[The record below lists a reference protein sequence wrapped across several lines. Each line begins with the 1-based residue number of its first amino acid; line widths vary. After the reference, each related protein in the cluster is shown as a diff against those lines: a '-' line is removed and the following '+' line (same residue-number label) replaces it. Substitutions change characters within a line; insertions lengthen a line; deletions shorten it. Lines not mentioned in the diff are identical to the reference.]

1 MTKNISNTELNSGVI
16 APGYDRSRLKS
27 KIVHL
32 GFGAFH
38 RAHQALFTNELA
50 QKTESDWGYCEV
62 NLFGG
67 EELVKKLREQE
78 HLYTV
83 AEKGAEK
90 TDVKVIGSVCESLH
104 PTFDGT
110 EAIIEKMAEPQ
121 VAIVSMTIT
130 EKGYC
135 ADPATGTLD
144 KENALVKADLANPS
158 QPKSALGYIVQAL
171 KLRRERGLQPFTVM
185 SCDNV
190 QENGHVAKAAILEFA
205 KLLDSE
211 LGNWIEQ
218 NVTFPCTMVDRIVPA
233 ATEETLTEISEL
245 LGCEDPCGIAC
256 EPFRQWVI
264 EDNFVAGRPDWDV
277 AGAEFV
283 ADVVPYE
290 EMKLRMLNGSHS
302 FLAYLGYLGGYAHI
316 SDTMTDEGYRKAAF
330 DMMMKA
336 QAKSLDM
343 PEGTDLEAYA
353 KLLIDRF
360 TNPSLKHQT
369 WQIAMDG
376 SQKIPQRMGGSL
388 KFHLEQG
395 SNFSWLATAIAG
407 WMRYIAGVDEQG
419 NEINVVDPMIES
431 LRNICDEHGL
441 NVSVVPALLSVEAI
455 FPAEL
460 GQNPQ
465 VIDVVSTAYQSLID
479 NGARATVAAL

>member
-1 MTKNISNTELNSGVI
+1 MKTIANTNLNEQVIRPTYARSN
-16 APGYDRSRLKS
+16 LKTR
-27 KIVHL
+27 IVHL

-38 RAHQALFTNELA
+38 RAHQALFTNEML
-50 QKTESDWGYCEV
+50 QKTNSDWGICEV

-67 EELVKKLREQE
+67 EDLIEQLRVQD

-83 AEKGAEK
+83 AEKGAEA
-90 TDVKVIGSVCESLH
+90 TEVKLIASVTESLH
-104 PTFDGT
+104 PILDSKAAVLAKMT
-110 EAIIEKMAEPQ
+110 EEQ

-135 ADPATGTLD
+135 VDPATGRLD
-144 KENALVKADLANPS
+144 KNNGLIIADLANPKDPS
-158 QPKSALGYIVQAL
+158 SAIGYIVEAL
-171 KLRRERGLQPFTVM
+171 RQRREKGVQPFTVM

-190 QENGHVAKAAILEFA
+190 QENGHVARAAVLDFA
-205 KLLDSE
+205 NLVDVE
-211 LGNWIEQ
+211 LASWIEA

-233 ATEETLTEISEL
+233 ATEETLTEIAQL
-245 LGCEDPCGIAC
+245 VGVEDPCGIAC

-264 EDNFVAGRPDWDV
+264 EDNFVAGRPDWNV

-283 ADVVPYE
+283 SDVVPFE

-302 FLAYLGYLGGYAHI
+302 FLAYLGFLGGYAHI
-316 SDTMTDEGYRKAAF
+316 SDTMTNDDYRTAAF

-336 QAKSLDM
+336 QAPTLNM

-353 KLLIDRF
+353 TLLIERF

-388 KFHLEQG
+388 RHHLAQG
-395 SNFSWLATAIAG
+395 TDFKWLAMGIAG
-407 WMRYIAGVDEQG
+407 WMRYVGAVTEQG
-419 NEINVVDPMIES
+419 ETIDVRDPMVEQFQAIYA
-431 LRNICDEHGL
+431 EHGM
-441 NVSVVPALLSVEAI
+441 NVSAVKALLSIEAI
-455 FPAEL
+455 FGTDLIANETF
-460 GQNPQ
+460 
-465 VIDVVSTAYQSLID
+465 VSAVTDAYQLILD
-479 NGARATVAAL
+479 KGARAAVASL